1 MEDEIMELTLDQVEN
16 IINDM
21 LNTQHGVVEVAGSLF
36 APARILK
43 ACDPIAYRQMV
54 IQWADANGVE
64 II

>member
-1 MEDEIMELTLDQVEN
+1 METTALTLDQVEN

-21 LNTQHGVVEVAGSLF
+21 LNEQHKVVEIAGSLF
-36 APARILK
+36 YPSRILK

-54 IQWADANGVE
+54 VQWADANDVE

>member
-1 MEDEIMELTLDQVEN
+1 MEITKLTLDQVEN

-21 LNTQHGVVEVAGSLF
+21 LNEQHKVVEIAGSLF
-36 APARILK
+36 NPARILK

-54 IQWADANGVE
+54 IQWADANDVV